1 MKRFSIILM
10 LLSIPFVLSAQK
22 YYSKS
27 ELVAD
32 MDTLYARINEIHPD
46 MFARIS
52 REEFEKRFVH
62 AKETMPDSL
71 DAVGFYRII
80 APLVSSLQDG
90 HTGVFIS
97 DNDYRNS
104 ILYVLPD
111 CLGITKDGRLII
123 CRSDFTESVLDSRFN
138 NEFVRSINGISSEEF
153 INMVLSLK
161 FGAEHFRVQWANEDM
176 ISFSV
181 ALNAP
186 EYRIEYECGDS
197 VQVAVVKGI
206 EYNELVQR
214 VTDFNAAK
222 QHKRKEGDNKPV
234 RKRLPFEYRIHEPL
248 NTAIFTLKSFSYG
261 NGALDGFLRDMFSD
275 IKKKHIKD
283 LVIDIRDN
291 GGGDSGV
298 GDEIFQYISRRKF
311 RQFDGVTVKISAP
324 AKREYNEWSEFDN
337 GTTQSFISKNSR
349 GLKRLRKNRY
359 RFNGDVYLLTDNGT
373 FSSGTS
379 FACAFRYYDMG
390 MIVGEKCG
398 EPIADFGDVLTGHL
412 PNTGLYYSVSYKM
425 FLFAGATEDDV
436 NTFVLPDVEVSS
448 ARALDEALKII
459 AEKHSKDNVRANR
472 RKQE

>member
-97 DNDYRNS
+97 DDDYRNS

-111 CLGITKDGRLII
+111 CLGITKNGRLII

-161 FGAEHFRVQWANEDM
+161 FGPEHFRVQWANEDM

-197 VQVAVVKGI
+197 LRVSVVKGI

-261 NGALDGFLRDMFSD
+261 NGALDGFLKDMFSD
-275 IKKKHIKD
+275 IKKKHIRD

-311 RQFDGVTVKISAP
+311 RQFDRMDVKISTP
-324 AKREYNEWSEFDN
+324 AKRKEDYYSRYDN
-337 GTTQSFISKNSR
+337 GTVQSFVIKN
-349 GLKRLRKNRY
+349 KRLRKNRY

-373 FSSGTS
+373 FSSGNS

-398 EPIADFGDVLTGHL
+398 EPVADFGDYISGHL
-412 PNTGLYYSVSYKM
+412 PNTDFYYGVSHKM
-425 FLFAGATEDDV
+425 FLLVGATEDDV

-459 AEKHSKDNVRANR
+459 AEKRSKDNVRANR